1 MSTTPMQT
9 ERAESPRT
17 AIETV
22 DCAERARVA
31 FQAVSDEVGGPWQAI
46 AADWT
51 KALSHLPKLRMRT
64 DNRTA
69 FAHIEL
75 LVAGIVA
82 DLFPTILDR
91 THIWRMRSQADRED
105 DRLTDLRAIDGP
117 HLVSNKELAK
127 AYRQAAAAN
136 IAAAQ
141 AYEQLDREE
150 RRNAAKTIERV
161 REMGRVS

>member
-1 MSTTPMQT
+1 MQT
-9 ERAESPRT
+9 AKDESPRT

-22 DCAERARVA
+22 DCAERSRVT
-31 FQAVSDEVGGPWQAI
+31 FQLVTQSVGGPWETI

-51 KALSHLPKLRMRT
+51 RALNHLPKLRMR
-64 DNRTA
+64 DCDRTA

-75 LVAGIVA
+75 LVSGIVA
-82 DLFPTILDR
+82 DLFPGVIDL
-91 THIWRMRSQADRED
+91 THIRRLRSQADRED

-150 RRNAAKTIERV
+150 RRNASKTIARL
-161 REMGRVS
+161 RETSA